1 MGLISVRVPCFVRTP
16 NLKQLVLPR
25 TCDFSREAEH
35 MAMKSSLKENPVE
48 ALIES
53 TPKLKM
59 FIIQSTVVSM
69 KALISLLISLENLEA
84 VNIVHSIIMDMALLI
99 MQRKNIL
106 YVAETENH
114 VLREIDF
121 VNEKVRALAG
131 NRTKGSD
138 YVGGGKGDSQFGNQD
153 GICSEI
159 KKLDP
164 TSKRV
169 STIAGTGKAGSK
181 DGTTVKAQDGLS
193 TKSNTRAQLSLFIL

>member
-1 MGLISVRVPCFVRTP
+1 MSLNIADLAVASLPRAYKRTSGKITQLLKYVLRLSNGNTYCLVFNYNVYLTDETP

-84 VNIVHSIIMDMALLI
+84 VNIVHSIIMDMSSPDEFNFFNIHDMENDLPPSI
-99 MQRKNIL
+99 MEIGYIFLKCRYERNNAPGFFQVSAIEDRSI
-106 YVAETENH
+106 EDIG
-114 VLREIDF
+114 RE
-121 VNEKVRALAG
+121 E
-131 NRTKGSD
+131 
-138 YVGGGKGDSQFGNQD
+138 
-153 GICSEI
+153 EI
-159 KKLDP
+159 
-164 TSKRV
+164 
-169 STIAGTGKAGSK
+169 I
-181 DGTTVKAQDGLS
+181 
-193 TKSNTRAQLSLFIL
+193 SLTH